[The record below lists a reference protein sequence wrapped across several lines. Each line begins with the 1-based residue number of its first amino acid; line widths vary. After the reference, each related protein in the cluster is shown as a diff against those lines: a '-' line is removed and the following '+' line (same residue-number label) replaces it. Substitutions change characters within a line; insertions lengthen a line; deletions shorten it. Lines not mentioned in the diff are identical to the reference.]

1 MNRRTLGGS
10 LLIWGTYFAQL
21 ALLPG
26 VGVAARHLGASEA
39 VAGLLTAANGIG
51 SVLGNPIGGM
61 LVDRLG
67 ARWML
72 RIGLVAAVLSVAL
85 LGLPASIGGI
95 FALLLLYGA
104 ASSTLN
110 PAVYALLGERQ
121 AGDPGRRAE
130 RLARSGV
137 SIAIASTF
145 ASPVALRVLEH
156 GTVGSLGLVLAV
168 AIGLPGLAGYLLLKW
183 ELNLRAIH
191 QSVEQMG
198 GVRVAAGAEGF
209 VPGGPAPEERLN
221 WGGLLVPCLA
231 AFALIFGQ
239 GIMGLALTRK
249 GALLG
254 LPGWMTGAF
263 FSAFAVAT
271 LLVFATPIARRLDG
285 RRAGS
290 TEGADRL
297 PLAGLGIMLALIGL
311 LCLAFAPSAG
321 LMYGGM
327 ALYGLGFAIIF
338 PVCGAM
344 VADVSPD
351 AALGRAYGIF
361 YGMFSLGGILG
372 PILAGV
378 LDGLDPFLMGVGPM
392 TLALV
397 ATLLQ
402 MVLQRR
408 MTAA

>member
-39 VAGLLTAANGIG
+39 VAGLLTAANGLG
-51 SVLGNPIGGM
+51 SVLGNPIGGL

-72 RIGLVAAVLSVAL
+72 RIGLTAAVLSVAL
-85 LGLPASIGGI
+85 LGLPASVGGI

-104 ASSTLN
+104 ASATLN

-121 AGDPGRRAE
+121 AGDPRRRAE

-137 SIAIASTF
+137 SIALASTF

-156 GTVGSLGLVLAV
+156 GTVGTLGLVLAV
-168 AIGLPGLAGYLLLKW
+168 AIGLPGLAGYVVLKR
-183 ELNLRAIH
+183 ELALSAALP
-191 QSVEQMG
+191 
-198 GVRVAAGAEGF
+198 VAVGSAAEF
-209 VPGGPAPEERLN
+209 ATAVPESAERLN
-221 WGGLLVPCLA
+221 WAGLLVPCLA

-271 LLVFATPIARRLDG
+271 LLIFATPIARRLD
-285 RRAGS
+285 RAP
-290 TEGADRL
+290 RL
-297 PLAGLGIMLALIGL
+297 RLAGLGISLALIGL
-311 LCLAFAPSAG
+311 LSLAFAPSAG
-321 LMYGGM
+321 LIYVGM

-344 VADVSPD
+344 VADVSPEPV
-351 AALGRAYGIF
+351 LGRAYGLF

-372 PILAGV
+372 PILAGLLESV
-378 LDGLDPFLMGVGPM
+378 DPFLMGVEPM
-392 TLALV
+392 ALALLMVGLQV
-397 ATLLQ
+397 AR
-402 MVLQRR
+402 QRG
-408 MTAA
+408 TSTV

>member
-72 RIGLVAAVLSVAL
+72 RIGLAAAVLSVAL
-85 LGLPASIGGI
+85 LGMPASVGGI

-104 ASSTLN
+104 SSATLN

-137 SIAIASTF
+137 SIALASTF
-145 ASPVALRVLEH
+145 ASPIALRVLEH

-168 AIGLPGLAGYLLLKW
+168 AIGLPGVAGYLLLKR
-183 ELNLRAIH
+183 ELAARTGSGTAAADGREG
-191 QSVEQMG
+191 QS
-198 GVRVAAGAEGF
+198 AERRKQQQQS
-209 VPGGPAPEERLN
+209 PPAEATTGSEERLD

-271 LLVFATPIARRLDG
+271 LLVFATPVARWLDRG
-285 RRAGS
+285 RRM
-290 TEGADRL
+290 
-297 PLAGLGIMLALIGL
+297 PLAGVGITLALVGL
-311 LCLAFAPSAG
+311 LILALAPSAG
-321 LMYGGM
+321 PIYAGM

-351 AALGRAYGIF
+351 PVLGRAYGIF

-378 LDGLDPFLMGVGPM
+378 LDAVDPFLMGVGPM
-392 TLALV
+392 ALALLV
-397 ATLLQ
+397 AGLQ
-402 MVLQRR
+402 LVRYRR
-408 MTAA
+408 TAAI

>member
-1 MNRRTLGGS
+1 MDRRTLGGS

-26 VGVAARHLGASEA
+26 VGVAARQLGAPEA
-39 VAGLLTAANGIG
+39 VAGLLTAANGLG
-51 SVLGNPIGGM
+51 SVLGNPLGGM

-67 ARWML
+67 ARWVL
-72 RIGLVAAVLSVAL
+72 RIGLTAAVLSVGL
-85 LGLPASIGGI
+85 LGLPASALGI
-95 FALLLLYGA
+95 FALLALYGA
-104 ASSTLN
+104 ASATLN

-121 AGDPGRRAE
+121 AGDPKRRAE

-137 SIAIASTF
+137 SIALASTF

-156 GTVGSLGLVLAV
+156 GTVGTLGLVLAV
-168 AIGLPGLAGYLLLKW
+168 AIGLPGLAGYLMLK
-183 ELNLRAIH
+183 
-191 QSVEQMG
+191 
-198 GVRVAAGAEGF
+198 RVGWRVSA
-209 VPGGPAPEERLN
+209 GPAEAPEAHHRLN
-221 WGGLLVPCLA
+221 WSGLLVPCLA

-271 LLVFATPIARRLDG
+271 LLVFATPVARSLDRV
-285 RRAGS
+285 RRM
-290 TEGADRL
+290 
-297 PLAGLGIMLALIGL
+297 PLAGVGLTLALVGL
-311 LCLAFAPSAG
+311 LSLALAPSAG
-321 LMYGGM
+321 PIYLGM

-344 VADVSPD
+344 VADLSPEPV
-351 AALGRAYGIF
+351 LGRAYGLF

-378 LDGLDPFLMGVGPM
+378 LDAIDPFLMGVGPM
-392 TLALV
+392 ALALLV
-397 ATLLQ
+397 AGVQLVRQ
-402 MVLQRR
+402 QR
-408 MTAA
+408 TATI